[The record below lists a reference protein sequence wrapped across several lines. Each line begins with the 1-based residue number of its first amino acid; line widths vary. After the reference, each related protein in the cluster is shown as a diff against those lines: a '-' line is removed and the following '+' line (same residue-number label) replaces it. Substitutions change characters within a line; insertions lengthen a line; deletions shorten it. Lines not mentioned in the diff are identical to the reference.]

1 MRTASLEFF
10 GLCQPFLEMVGGEA
24 PSLAAKLDDNR
35 LCSSAMG
42 YCSRPRKAPEKVL
55 LAKRVCTAACGL
67 SKDDAH

>member
-1 MRTASLEFF
+1 M
-10 GLCQPFLEMVGGEA
+10 EMVDKGKVGEENRMEE
-24 PSLAAKLDDNR
+24 KIGDNR

-55 LAKRVCTAACGL
+55 LANRVTTRITHRSDMRMCGF